1 MRAEGEAAIVC
12 ASKEGAVVSVSVSPG
27 SSRPGIGEIRGGAL
41 HVRLRS
47 APEKGRANAELVE
60 VLAGAFG
67 VRKADVEITSGAS
80 SRKKRALVRGADAG
94 EIEKIIEGILK
105 KAAV

>member
-1 MRAEGEAAIVC
+1 MAGEGATVC
-12 ASKEGAVVSVSVSPG
+12 ASKEGAVVRVTVSPG

-60 VLAGAFG
+60 VLAEAFG
-67 VRKADVEITSGAS
+67 VRRADVEITAGAS
-80 SRKKRALVRGADAG
+80 SRKKRALLRGADAG
-94 EIEKIIEGILK
+94 EIEKLIERISSGGVI
-105 KAAV
+105 A